1 MKIQV
6 KFWLKKKLPQ
16 ILHTYKLESLVFM
29 YCNHI
34 ISLLSISDWGKPQ
47 DFFTYDIAIIIIE
60 KAFKK
65 KFNGKSVRPLCL
77 QGGKG
82 TNWDIPA
89 LNADITIIGMGRTG
103 DHP

>member
-1 MKIQV
+1 
-6 KFWLKKKLPQ
+6 
-16 ILHTYKLESLVFM
+16 M

-82 TNWDIPA
+82 TNWDIPQ

>member
-1 MKIQV
+1 MNNEDPGKILAEKKTASNFAYIQIRV
-6 KFWLKKKLPQ
+6 FKFLCTV
-16 ILHTYKLESLVFM
+16 IT
-29 YCNHI
+29 
-34 ISLLSISDWGKPQ
+34 LLSISDWGKPQ
-47 DFFTYDIAIIIIE
+47 DFFSYDIAIIIIE

-82 TNWDIPA
+82 TNWDIPP
-89 LNADITIIGMGRTG
+89 LNADITIIGMGHTG